1 MSNLFYGYTFWCLG
15 SVQSPHFEC
24 ITLVSHFY
32 WWMYQD
38 DLVVLDEVQRWSEL
52 VISEIS
58 WNNQTLDYDFQTYEV
73 NEFPKSDN

>member
-1 MSNLFYGYTFWCLG
+1 
-15 SVQSPHFEC
+15 
-24 ITLVSHFY
+24 
-32 WWMYQD
+32 MYQD

-58 WNNQTLDYDFQTYEV
+58 WNNQTLDYDFYTYEV